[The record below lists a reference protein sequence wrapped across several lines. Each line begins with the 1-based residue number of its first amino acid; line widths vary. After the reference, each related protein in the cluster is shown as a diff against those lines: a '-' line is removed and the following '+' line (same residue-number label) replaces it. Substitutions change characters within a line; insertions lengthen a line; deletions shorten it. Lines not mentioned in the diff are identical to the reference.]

1 MFTHDLTAYM
11 QQFSV
16 RKEVDSKT
24 STVCRVKNTHK
35 MSELNISVVI
45 MRENVLISGE
55 IYTAGKK
62 FTLLLAVTAVTT
74 ITSATIVFTTSS
86 KFTSSLGI

>member
-1 MFTHDLTAYM
+1 MIF
-11 QQFSV
+11 F
-16 RKEVDSKT
+16 RKELDSKT

-55 IYTAGKK
+55 IYTTGEN
-62 FTLLLAVTAVTT
+62 FTLLLAVTAVTN
-74 ITSATIVFTTSS
+74 TTS
-86 KFTSSLGI
+86 GGV